1 MRRKTHRSGE
11 RKLGTL
17 GGLGAQVHCCSPAV
31 GRNDT
36 RVKRARHDWHPWS
49 TDGVE
54 RAVHFDSNEPCN
66 PTDLINARTHFTR
79 RLGRGGSARSVSFS
93 WDIMLLPAFFLVNTL
108 SHFNL
113 SNTLGHGMVLQR
125 APQQAVVWGFG
136 DPGVKISTSFGSKEL
151 GATIDDT
158 GLWRIAL
165 PPTPAA
171 TKGATLTFRGSE
183 GTTLTLDDVL
193 FGDVFLCGGQSNMQ
207 YTPRSMAGMNN
218 MSAEVRSSLWR

>member
-1 MRRKTHRSGE
+1 
-11 RKLGTL
+11 
-17 GGLGAQVHCCSPAV
+17 
-31 GRNDT
+31 
-36 RVKRARHDWHPWS
+36 
-49 TDGVE
+49 
-54 RAVHFDSNEPCN
+54 
-66 PTDLINARTHFTR
+66 
-79 RLGRGGSARSVSFS
+79 
-93 WDIMLLPAFFLVNTL
+93 MLLPAFILVNTL